1 MESKSKADKEM
12 AVIRNFKYLR
22 GLKLRHRNKDG
33 SLDIRCAENKGF
45 AKGQEVSDYY
55 NPYNP
60 KVDVP
65 DYIIK
70 RMMEYQQKAYD
81 DARFEQLNQ
90 RIKELEKQR
99 RVLLELR
106 AADKLAFKAYQEA
119 LYNNKA
125 KHQQGPSRE

>member
-1 MESKSKADKEM
+1 M
-12 AVIRNFKYLR
+12 
-22 GLKLRHRNKDG
+22 
-33 SLDIRCAENKGF
+33 
-45 AKGQEVSDYY
+45 SDYY

-90 RIKELEKQR
+90 RIKELEK
-99 RVLLELR
+99 
-106 AADKLAFKAYQEA
+106 
-119 LYNNKA
+119 
-125 KHQQGPSRE
+125 